1 MTTYFVRRLLGSIP
15 VLLLT
20 SVVIYALV
28 AAQPGDPIDA
38 YRADP
43 QFTAEDEARLRR
55 ALGLDQPIFLRY
67 LAWMGQ
73 ALSGNFG
80 YSQTYGEPVF
90 KYVFDIALPRTLL
103 LSGTALLFA
112 LIVSIPVGIYS
123 ASRQY
128 SATDYVVSLLTFVGF
143 STPVFWL
150 GIMLIYLFAVALPG
164 ALPAG
169 GFASPWVSIEVDGW
183 WAYISDRLRHLIL
196 PAFTLGALSMAVW
209 TRFMR
214 ASMLEVISQDYIRTA
229 RSKGLAER
237 VVIFKHAFRNAVLP
251 IVTLL
256 GLAIPGVLGGAIIT
270 ERVFAWPGMGSAI
283 IAALVNKD
291 YNVVMVALGFLA
303 IIVVV
308 ANLFVDV
315 VYALVDPRIRYG

>member
-1 MTTYFVRRLLGSIP
+1 MTTYFFRRLLGSIP

-20 SVVIYALV
+20 TVVIYVLV
-28 AAQPGDPIDA
+28 AVQPGDPIDA
-38 YRADP
+38 FRADP
-43 QFTAEDEARLRR
+43 MFTAEDEARLRR
-55 ALGLDQPIFLRY
+55 AFGLDQPVLMRY
-67 LAWMGQ
+67 LAWMGE
-73 ALSGNFG
+73 ALRGNFG
-80 YSQTYGEPVF
+80 FSQVYGLPVF
-90 KYVFDIALPRTLL
+90 KYVFEIALPRTLV
-103 LSGTALLFA
+103 LSGAALLIA
-112 LIVSIPVGIYS
+112 LVISIPVGIYS
-123 ASRQY
+123 ATRQY
-128 SATDYVVSLLTFVGF
+128 SATDYIVSLLTFVGF

-150 GIMLIYLFAVALPG
+150 GIMLIYTFAIAIPG

-169 GFASPWVSIEVDGW
+169 GMGSPWVSIEHDGLW
-183 WAYISDRLRHLIL
+183 GYLSDRIRHLIL

-229 RSKGLAER
+229 RSKGLGER

-283 IAALVNKD
+283 IASLVNKD
-291 YNVVMVALGFLA
+291 YNVVMVSLGFLA
-303 IIVVV
+303 IIVVLS
-308 ANLFVDV
+308 NLIVDV

>member
-1 MTTYFVRRLLGSIP
+1 LTTYFVRRLIGSIP

-20 SVVIYALV
+20 SVVIYSLV

-43 QFTAEDEARLRR
+43 LFTIEDEARLRQ
-55 ALGLDQPIFLRY
+55 AYSLDRPIILRY
-67 LAWMGQ
+67 LVWMGQ
-73 ALSGNFG
+73 ALRGEFG

-90 KYVFDIALPRTLL
+90 RYVFEIAMPRTLL
-103 LSGTALLFA
+103 LSGTALIFA
-112 LIVSIPVGIYS
+112 LVISIPVGIFS

-128 SATDYVVSLLTFVGF
+128 SIPDYIVSFLTFLGF

-150 GIMLIYLFAVALPG
+150 GIMLIYLFAVALG
-164 ALPAG
+164 GLLPAG
-169 GFASPWVSIEVDGW
+169 GFASPWVTVEFDGW
-183 WAYISDRLRHLIL
+183 WAYVADRLRHLIL
-196 PAFTLGALSMAVW
+196 PAFTLGALNMALW

-256 GLAIPGVLGGAIIT
+256 GLAIPGVLSGAIIT

-283 IAALVNKD
+283 IASLVNKD

-303 IIVVV
+303 IIVIV
-308 ANLFVDV
+308 ANLLVDV